1 LEKFTDLYLLFK
13 TGSAYRLRTKDER
26 GREYDLYRLRTKD
39 ERGREYDLED
49 DLRRD
54 HARQ

>member
-26 GREYDLYRLRTKD
+26 GREYDL
-39 ERGREYDLED
+39 ED